1 MTRNSRSF
9 IKMFVIASA
18 VIAGAI
24 SLPGVLWAQQ
34 HKVDKEIAREGR
46 KQDSNPARHSLKR
59 EFRGAW
65 FATVVNKTW
74 RNMTT
79 DEIKADICNIL
90 DSMAAVNTNAVIF
103 QVRPQAD
110 ALFVSEFEPWSRF
123 ITGEQGREPNP
134 FFDPAAFTIG
144 ECHKRGMEFHAWF
157 NPYRVTSNE
166 EETLAPDHLYFKNPK
181 IFVKYGKQIYF
192 NPGEPES
199 RNHTLKVIA
208 DFVKRYDT
216 DAIHFDDYFYP
227 YKVGTLEFP
236 DDSAFIKYGEA
247 DGFKPPHNGIRE
259 GENDSLWMAVKA
271 NWRRNNVSMLV
282 KALNDTIKAEKPW
295 VKFGIS
301 PFGIWRELR
310 RDPRGSAHP
319 AGVCSNYDE
328 LFADILLWCNE
339 GWIDY
344 NVPQLYWPIGHK
356 AADYKGLAEWWSKNK
371 GKAQLYV
378 GQSIS
383 ATLNA
388 KLPDGTIQD
397 QLYDKL
403 KLDRELGNYD
413 GNVWWSGH
421 QMVKDPRMMDSLRTS
436 YQKFPALHPLYPHID
451 SIAPQPVKNLK
462 VAYIYEGSPF
472 ADRNFIPKSHNATGN
487 DKNRRAD
494 NRDAM
499 ALLLKWDAPKA
510 DSPMDEARWY
520 AVYLFEEGEK
530 IDLNRSERLLKII
543 ESTNCEIPEVYA
555 GQTIVVTAID
565 RMWNESLPVEHYVS
579 RKGVK

>member
-1 MTRNSRSF
+1 MTRFSRSL
-9 IKMFVIASA
+9 IKLSVIASA
-18 VIAGAI
+18 VIAEAI
-24 SLPGVLWAQQ
+24 SLPQMLHAQQ
-34 HKVDKEIAREGR
+34 NNADKEIAHEGR
-46 KQDSNPARHSLKR
+46 NQDLNPARHSLKR

-79 DEIKADICNIL
+79 EEIKADICNIL

-123 ITGEQGREPNP
+123 ITGEQGREPKP
-134 FFDPAAFTIG
+134 FFDPAAFTIE

-166 EETLAPDHLYFKNPK
+166 EETLAPEHIYFKNPK

-199 RNHTLKVIA
+199 RSHTLKVIA

-227 YKVGTLEFP
+227 YKVGDLEFP

-247 DGFKPPHNGIRE
+247 DGFKPPHNGVRKGIH
-259 GENDSLWMAVKA
+259 DSLWMAVKA
-271 NWRRNNVSMLV
+271 DWRRNNVSMLV

-328 LFADILLWCNE
+328 LFADILLWSME

-356 AADYKGLAEWWSKNK
+356 AADYKGLAEWWSRNK

-388 KLPDGTIQD
+388 KLPDGTTQD
-397 QLYDKL
+397 QLFDKI

-413 GNVWWSGH
+413 GNIWWSGH

-436 YQKFPALHPLYPHID
+436 YQKFPALHPLYPNID
-451 SIAPQPVKNLK
+451 SIAPQPVQNLK
-462 VAYIYEGSPF
+462 VAYLYEGSPF
-472 ADRNFIPKSHNATGN
+472 PDRNLIHKPRHTGGYGKHKNAE
-487 DKNRRAD
+487 NRQ
-494 NRDAM
+494 AM

-520 AVYLFEEGEK
+520 AVYLFEEGEEV
-530 IDLNRSERLLKII
+530 DLNRSERLLKITN
-543 ESTNCEIPEVYA
+543 STNCEISEVYA
-555 GQTIVVTAID
+555 GQTVAITAID
-565 RMWNESLPVEHYVS
+565 RMWNESLPAEHYVS

>member
-1 MTRNSRSF
+1 MNCKYF
-9 IKMFVIASA
+9 IKNLVIASA

-24 SLPGVLWAQQ
+24 SLPQQ
-34 HKVDKEIAREGR
+34 LYGQHNNAHQNSRQ
-46 KQDSNPARHSLKR
+46 QDANPARSSLKR

-79 DEIKADICNIL
+79 DSIKADICNIL

-123 ITGEQGREPNP
+123 ITGEQGCEPTP
-134 FFDPAAFTIG
+134 FFDPAAFTIE

-166 EETLAPDHLYFKNPK
+166 EETLAPNHLYFKNPG
-181 IFVKYGKQIYF
+181 IFVKYGKQLYF

-216 DAIHFDDYFYP
+216 DAVHFDDYFYP
-227 YKVGTLEFP
+227 YKVDNLEFP
-236 DDSAFIKYGEA
+236 DDSAFIRYGEA
-247 DGFKPPHNGIRE
+247 DGFKPPHNGVRA

-271 NWRRNNVSMLV
+271 DWRRNNVSMLV

-301 PFGIWRELR
+301 PFGIWRELKN
-310 RDPRGSAHP
+310 DPRGSQHP
-319 AGVCSNYDE
+319 AGVCTNYDE
-328 LFADILLWCNE
+328 LYADILLWCQE

-356 AADYKGLAEWWSKNK
+356 AADYKGLAIWWSKNK

-383 ATLNA
+383 ATLDA
-388 KLPDGTIQD
+388 KLPDGTRQD
-397 QLYDKL
+397 QLYDKI
-403 KLDRELGNYD
+403 KLERELGNYD
-413 GNVWWSGH
+413 GNIWWSGH
-421 QMVKDPRMMDSLRTS
+421 QMVKDQRMMDSLRTS
-436 YQKFPALHPLYPHID
+436 YQKFPALHPLYPNID
-451 SIAPQPVKNLK
+451 SIAPQPVNNLK
-462 VAYIYEGSPF
+462 VAYIYDESPLPHN
-472 ADRNFIPKSHNATGN
+472 NFVVKSTKSYSH
-487 DKNRRAD
+487 KND
-494 NRDAM
+494 NRANVHNTHAM
-499 ALLLKWDAPKA
+499 AVLLKWDAPKA
-510 DSPMDEARWY
+510 DTPMDEAVWY
-520 AVYLFEEGEK
+520 AIYLFEKGED
-530 IDLNRSERLLKII
+530 IDLDRSERLLKIVR
-543 ESTNCEIPEVYA
+543 ETTFEMPEVHA
-555 GQTIVVTAID
+555 GETIVVTAID
-565 RMWNESLPVEHYVS
+565 RMWNESSATEHYIQ
-579 RKGVK
+579 RRGLK